1 MTTPEGEGG
10 AITPQLEELGVLHEL
25 RMLGVDLAHDFA
37 FYSQA
42 KRGDLSVT
50 DRVPREELTLPLW
63 S

>member
-1 MTTPEGEGG
+1 M
-10 AITPQLEELGVLHEL
+10 LHEL